1 MSLIHVS
8 PSSAMAAPSLP
19 ATTHPSQRRTAGIA
33 LSALSALIV
42 FGLSGAMPSA
52 QAQTAAPTM
61 AAAPSATATPIGIWK
76 TIDDATREPRAL
88 IRIYTEP
95 DGSLSGKII
104 KVLDKDANPEKRCDE
119 CTDDRK
125 NQLIQGLRIIDK
137 MRANGAIWDQGRIL
151 DPENGKLYRCKMSL
165 EDGGRKLIVRGYIGV
180 SLLGR
185 SQTWFR
191 EE

>member
-1 MSLIHVS
+1 
-8 PSSAMAAPSLP
+8 
-19 ATTHPSQRRTAGIA
+19 
-33 LSALSALIV
+33 
-42 FGLSGAMPSA
+42 MPSA